1 MSLRWSSYV
10 ARKSPKGAQKRKT
23 AVFRLKLHFAWR
35 KSATKFLCVKTVR
48 DEVVKHSLARSIHA
62 KIIGWDGLFCVKV
75 WRILTHRL
83 SKGRFSSIFAPSTS
97 AVTRIKKIQTTL
109 INPLRAFQWAQYDHR
124 TLFLSPP
131 KGVEKHKV
139 SKIWTI
145 NCDNSETVRDP
156 QDVS

>member
-97 AVTRIKKIQTTL
+97 AVTRIKKNSNNTNKSTSRFPMSPIRSSYVVPKPTKGGWKTQSVQNL
-109 INPLRAFQWAQYDHR
+109 NNKLR
-124 TLFLSPP
+124 
-131 KGVEKHKV
+131 
-139 SKIWTI
+139 
-145 NCDNSETVRDP
+145 
-156 QDVS
+156 